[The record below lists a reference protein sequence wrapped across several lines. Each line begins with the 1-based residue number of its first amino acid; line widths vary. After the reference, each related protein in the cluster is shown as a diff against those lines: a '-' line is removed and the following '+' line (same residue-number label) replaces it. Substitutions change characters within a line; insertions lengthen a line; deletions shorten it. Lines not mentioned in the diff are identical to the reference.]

1 MNYSLNR
8 SQDNATD
15 SAEYHIDSTA
25 KVEMLLLILVMMFI
39 VIVNILTLITVAIHR
54 VMWTVPNMY
63 VVSLA
68 IADLLTGFSI
78 IYQLLPIFPDLKP
91 KFDSNKFLCLF
102 KHSTLFTLVSTSI
115 LNMILIAFD
124 RWAYVT
130 YPFVYE
136 RLSTI
141 KRAVILIALAW
152 VLGIL
157 IGTVPLYVNNWR
169 HGCRFFEVLSM
180 EYQIYGQGSFLVVSS
195 IIIAACYLHIF
206 HIVRKQKAAILR
218 QRLLIANLNQTSLV
232 PSPRISHSSP
242 HLSHS
247 KASVTSM
254 REAKLAKLQNDFD
267 LVKMFGL
274 VFGVFFCCCSPALI
288 LGIVTYST
296 GKYKDATIYTIPIVV
311 LNSGMNF
318 IIYILRSSQFRQAV
332 KATCF
337 GCRHVVNE
345 PVWAVMVSSPY
356 TSSRTRVTCD
366 SF

>member
-1 MNYSLNR
+1 MNQ
-8 SQDNATD
+8 SQDDAT
-15 SAEYHIDSTA
+15 EYHIDSTA
-25 KVEMLLLILVMMFI
+25 MVEMLLLFLVMMFI

-54 VMWTVPNMY
+54 IMWTVPNMY

-68 IADLLTGFSI
+68 MADLLTGFSI
-78 IYQLLPIFPDLKP
+78 IYQLLPIFPELKP

-141 KRAVILIALAW
+141 KRAVMLIALSW

-169 HGCRFFEVLSM
+169 RGCRFFEVLSM
-180 EYQIYGQGSFLVVSS
+180 EYQIYGQGSFFVVSS

-206 HIVRKQKAAILR
+206 HIVRKQKALILR
-218 QRLLIANLNQTSLV
+218 QRLSIANLDHTSCV
-232 PSPRISHSSP
+232 PKRHRSHSVWAVIP
-242 HLSHS
+242 
-247 KASVTSM
+247 VGEM
-254 REAKLAKLQNDFD
+254 RLAKLHNDFD
-267 LVKMFGL
+267 LVKTFSL

-288 LGIVTYST
+288 LGIVTYTT

-318 IIYILRSSQFRQAV
+318 IIYVLRNSQFRQAV

-345 PVWAVMVSSPY
+345 PGWAVMVTSPSM
-356 TSSRTRVTCD
+356 TTHSSRL
-366 SF
+366 S